1 MWHLR
6 RGHDLWQ
13 FCGRFVLDVQ
23 PEWKG
28 LKVVVPESSMSQT
41 KVENTAK
48 RTRTGGTIHGMK
60 VTFPDGWSAEFVGR
74 IGEKSAIR
82 QAEELRKKE
91 DR

>member
-1 MWHLR
+1 
-6 RGHDLWQ
+6 
-13 FCGRFVLDVQ
+13 
-23 PEWKG
+23 
-28 LKVVVPESSMSQT
+28 MSQT